1 MKGFVFLILT
11 LTTITLASAGDQ
23 EDWCPKGKSIN
34 GSVHVEGIVDYEGVN
49 WCKFVINRPKA
60 RTEIYYTLNG
70 EGQRVVEYINGKKA
84 AVIEIFKGKARMSIY
99 DKDGNVVEEV
109 KAREKIERN

>member
-1 MKGFVFLILT
+1 MMKGLVPLMLT
-11 LTTITLASAGDQ
+11 AFTLAFAGGQ
-23 EDWCPKGKSIN
+23 GDWCPIGKSIN

-60 RTEIYYTLNG
+60 RTEIYYTMDG

-84 AVIEIFKGKARMSIY
+84 AVIEIFEGKAKLKIY

-109 KAREKIERN
+109 KARERIGIE